1 MFVFNCMTSKP
12 FRSESE
18 SESESMKGRKIAE
31 DIAFDA
37 EPGKSNVKVYKITTQ
52 ESEAEQ

>member
-1 MFVFNCMTSKP
+1 MFVFDCMTSNP